1 MAVFQ
6 WHKSRLN
13 AALVSLSG
21 TVLYEMRISSDRHLD
36 YGLITARLFRE
47 DIETYSL
54 NAKILGICLVV
65 PAIVDNVS
73 QGIHSTV
80 LNLSVEDN
88 VLGQLRERIP
98 DYPIAVLNDTACY
111 AYAEYVHSALEDSYY
126 VFVNIGSGVGA
137 VALDHGRFFRAAN
150 GMTTQFGHFS
160 VDRNGPQCGCGNRGC
175 LERMIGELYL
185 YERACKEG
193 CKTLF
198 AGKEDAGFE
207 KLGKLVAQGDGQA
220 VKLMNAL
227 AEDTAYAISNLISL
241 FNPREVVIGGGGM
254 SLGETYLET
263 LGQHLSRMG
272 FPLFMKQVGLRFS
285 SLNKSSAL
293 KGAARY
299 FIDQYFT
306 FDGEM
311 QNTLFIV
318 YWVNGIVEFAYKVK
332 EAYPEIPPIV
342 PGSHG
347 QEQFT
352 TWATFPHL
360 SGKRDEDFLMPSDA
374 LSGDLML
381 YYKYNDGKVYNFFD
395 DPDPAI
401 VESLKEARQLYE
413 DGIIYEDCLSL
424 STYRDAMAENKA
436 AVVMWGDIIPEPTY
450 VNRLKT
456 VVPDGEI
463 ASVFNYTTEPG
474 QLLATFKAW
483 NYQSVA
489 KVSKNPER
497 CLQFLEF
504 TQQSQ
509 EIYDLFAYGIEG
521 VHWTDEGPGK
531 YLNISSDYRWF
542 PYLWVWN
549 PKYDRV
555 VANATEKEFE
565 MEMFLRQAPAED
577 FVEQW
582 TAPLLFDTENVQDAL
597 AQYTTAQA
605 QYYGPIFNGVVDTD
619 EYMEM
624 FRAAAYDSLKIIQNE
639 LQAQIDAL
647 GDRSF
652 VNE

>member
-1 MAVFQ
+1 MCIAVLALSIPVVTFAEPLEPVTLRVIMRGEAPNDMDKIVAEAEKLMADTINV
-6 WHKSRLN
+6 KLN
-13 AALVSLSG
+13 LVWWPNSDISNMTRVSLASG
-21 TVLYEMRISSDRHLD
+21 EPNDLIWHPGRTDMTTFVNMGALLELDDLVEEYCPKFLADRPAQMIEYSKYKGKLYALPLGVYNKSGHHYNVRDDLRKALGMDPLE
-36 YGLITARLFRE
+36 TRE
-47 DIETYSL
+47 DI
-54 NAKILGICLVV
+54 I
-65 PAIVDNVS
+65 
-73 QGIHSTV
+73 
-80 LNLSVEDN
+80 
-88 VLGQLRERIP
+88 
-98 DYPIAVLNDTACY
+98 
-111 AYAEYVHSALEDSYY
+111 
-126 VFVNIGSGVGA
+126 
-137 VALDHGRFFRAAN
+137 
-150 GMTTQFGHFS
+150 
-160 VDRNGPQCGCGNRGC
+160 
-175 LERMIGELYL
+175 
-185 YERACKEG
+185 
-193 CKTLF
+193 
-198 AGKEDAGFE
+198 
-207 KLGKLVAQGDGQA
+207 
-220 VKLMNAL
+220 
-227 AEDTAYAISNLISL
+227 
-241 FNPREVVIGGGGM
+241 
-254 SLGETYLET
+254 
-263 LGQHLSRMG
+263 
-272 FPLFMKQVGLRFS
+272 
-285 SLNKSSAL
+285 
-293 KGAARY
+293 
-299 FIDQYFT
+299 
-306 FDGEM
+306 
-311 QNTLFIV
+311 
-318 YWVNGIVEFAYKVK
+318 EFAYKVK

-360 SGKRDEDFLMPSDA
+360 SGKRDEDFIMPSDA

-401 VESLKEARQLYE
+401 VESLKEARQLYQ

-456 VVPDGEI
+456 VVPEGEI

-555 VANATEKEFE
+555 VANATDKEFE

-605 QYYGPIFNGVVDTD
+605 QFYGPIFNGVVDTD

-624 FRAAAYDSLKIIQNE
+624 FRAAAYDSLKVIQNE

>member
-1 MAVFQ
+1 MKGRKTLLRILSIMCIAVLALSIPVVTFAEPLEPVTLRIIMRGEAPNDMDKIVAEAEKLMADTINV
-6 WHKSRLN
+6 KLN
-13 AALVSLSG
+13 LVWWPNSDISNMTRVSLASG
-21 TVLYEMRISSDRHLD
+21 EPNDLIWHPGRTDMTTFVNMGALLELDDLVEEYCPKFLADRPAQMIEYSKYKGKLYALPLGVYNKSGHHYNVRDDLRKALGMDPLE
-36 YGLITARLFRE
+36 TRE
-47 DIETYSL
+47 DI
-54 NAKILGICLVV
+54 I
-65 PAIVDNVS
+65 
-73 QGIHSTV
+73 
-80 LNLSVEDN
+80 
-88 VLGQLRERIP
+88 
-98 DYPIAVLNDTACY
+98 
-111 AYAEYVHSALEDSYY
+111 
-126 VFVNIGSGVGA
+126 
-137 VALDHGRFFRAAN
+137 
-150 GMTTQFGHFS
+150 
-160 VDRNGPQCGCGNRGC
+160 
-175 LERMIGELYL
+175 
-185 YERACKEG
+185 
-193 CKTLF
+193 
-198 AGKEDAGFE
+198 
-207 KLGKLVAQGDGQA
+207 
-220 VKLMNAL
+220 
-227 AEDTAYAISNLISL
+227 
-241 FNPREVVIGGGGM
+241 
-254 SLGETYLET
+254 
-263 LGQHLSRMG
+263 
-272 FPLFMKQVGLRFS
+272 
-285 SLNKSSAL
+285 
-293 KGAARY
+293 
-299 FIDQYFT
+299 
-306 FDGEM
+306 
-311 QNTLFIV
+311 
-318 YWVNGIVEFAYKVK
+318 EFAYKVK

-360 SGKRDEDFLMPSDA
+360 SGKRDEDFIMPSDA

-401 VESLKEARQLYE
+401 VESLKEARQLYQ

-456 VVPDGEI
+456 VVPEGEI

-555 VANATEKEFE
+555 VANATDKEFE

-605 QYYGPIFNGVVDTD
+605 QFYGPIFNGVVDTD

-624 FRAAAYDSLKIIQNE
+624 FRAAAYDSLKVIQNE